1 MGCAP
6 VWCARAVAPRSA
18 NHLLAPAVYSRAM
31 QPPPA
36 EPPAPTM
43 QPRDPISRLQCA
55 VSDVCGL
62 YKDALGNLQNK
73 SDELLHFG
81 RFEERNSALDEMATS
96 LADDILALHR
106 RIERE
111 AQVLQ
116 QNHRPEDEQMR
127 KLQELQEEH
136 IAVTEELRQETV
148 AAKRVHGE
156 LRADLD
162 KLIDGVIEVNS
173 THRKAAATAYY
184 AHPDITKPYLR
195 TDFFSTPV

>member
-1 MGCAP
+1 
-6 VWCARAVAPRSA
+6 
-18 NHLLAPAVYSRAM
+18 
-31 QPPPA
+31 
-36 EPPAPTM
+36 M

-116 QNHRPEDEQMR
+116 QNHRPEDEQIVSC
-127 KLQELQEEH
+127 KSC
-136 IAVTEELRQETV
+136 
-148 AAKRVHGE
+148 KR
-156 LRADLD
+156 
-162 KLIDGVIEVNS
+162 S
-173 THRKAAATAYY
+173 T
-184 AHPDITKPYLR
+184 L
-195 TDFFSTPV
+195 S